1 MKRWK
6 QLIGL
11 ATVLLLT
18 SLPFAIQEPYFL
30 RVIILFG
37 IYAIYALALDFLI
50 GFLGEV
56 SFGHAAFLGIG
67 AYATGILV
75 ERYQFSY
82 WAAAPVA
89 LGLAGATGFVV
100 GFATLRLRGVH
111 FAILTLASSEILRL
125 VALNWQEF
133 THGSMG
139 LSVADPSVPLL
150 GQGRSFTPATYYYFV
165 FFILVLVFRL
175 LARLVASPVGNS
187 MVAIRENHSLAA
199 AVGIPIF
206 KVKLMAFVISG
217 VIAAMA
223 GVAYAPFVGIIGPDL
238 LGSGYSALGLLMV
251 IVGGKGTLYGALVGA
266 FVFSIITEMFRF
278 ANELRMMAFAVFL
291 LASLVLNPGGIV
303 SLLFRAWERL
313 TRARTGVVAEAQEK

>member
-1 MKRWK
+1 MKRWR
-6 QLIGL
+6 QLIGV
-11 ATVLLLT
+11 AALLLLGI
-18 SLPFAIQEPYFL
+18 LPFAIQEPYFL
-30 RVIILFG
+30 RVIIIFG
-37 IYAIYALALDFLI
+37 IYAIYALALDFLV

-67 AYATGILV
+67 AYTTGILV
-75 ERYQFSY
+75 ERYQISY

-89 LGLAGATGFVV
+89 LGFAGVIGFIV

-125 VALNWQEF
+125 VALNWQEV

-150 GQGRSFTPATYYYFV
+150 GQGRSFTPTTYYYFV
-165 FFILVLVFRL
+165 FSILVLVFRL
-175 LARLVASPVGNS
+175 LARLVASPLGSS

-199 AVGIPIF
+199 AVGIPTF
-206 KVKLMAFVISG
+206 KIKLLAFIISG
-217 VIAAMA
+217 VIAAIA

-251 IVGGKGTLYGALVGA
+251 IVGGKGTLYGALIGA

-303 SLLFRAWERL
+303 SFLLRAWERL
-313 TRARTGVVAEAQEK
+313 AQARTGIVAEAREK